1 MIREVVAIAYRSLR
15 MVILRVSRRKVNV
28 VASADSIQPRT
39 LLGIIFGVLHFWHA
53 KGGTLA
59 TRRSAPA
66 VSVTEIHDLCGE
78 PAPLRWRIGRLFA
91 VLHGGRSWHIA
102 SVPMVAIALAFGGK
116 ADIGQSPRN
125 VDLT

>member
-39 LLGIIFGVLHFWHA
+39 VLGIIFSVLHFWHA
-53 KGGTLA
+53 KRGTLA

-66 VSVTEIHDLCGE
+66 VSVIEIHDLCDE
-78 PAPLRWRIGRLFA
+78 PAPLRWRIGRL
-91 VLHGGRSWHIA
+91 LLSCTGRSWHIA
-102 SVPMVAIALAFGGK
+102 SVPMSLLRSLSGVKRTSAK
-116 ADIGQSPRN
+116 APETSI
-125 VDLT
+125 

>member
-39 LLGIIFGVLHFWHA
+39 VLGIIFSVLHFWHA
-53 KGGTLA
+53 KRGTLA

-66 VSVTEIHDLCGE
+66 VSVIEIHDLCDE
-78 PAPLRWRIGRLFA
+78 PAPLRWRIGRL
-91 VLHGGRSWHIA
+91 LLSCTGRSWHIA
-102 SVPMVAIALAFGGK
+102 SVPMIAIALAFGGK

>member
-15 MVILRVSRRKVNV
+15 MVILRVSRRNVNV

-39 LLGIIFGVLHFWHA
+39 VLGIIFSVLHFWHA
-53 KGGTLA
+53 KRGTLA

-66 VSVTEIHDLCGE
+66 VSVIEIHDLCDE
-78 PAPLRWRIGRLFA
+78 PAPLRWRIGRLLLSCTGSLLA
-91 VLHGGRSWHIA
+91 HSECA
-102 SVPMVAIALAFGGK
+102 NVAIALAFGGK